1 MEIVKSD
8 ESKPVVKETV
18 QESPQSL
25 EEKKITERLRLLK
38 IIIDEKAEESAE
50 KGKYPPSL
58 VFRGE
63 NHVIYETMKHLNI
76 SKSFV
81 VSPLSINLGWFP
93 FYNKT
98 NPETRKKLRK
108 HVLEKDTN
116 QRVMENYF
124 HELFGLTWSSDVEAI
139 NKGTN
144 FTGKTPKLNFKIS
157 SYFSPQ
163 NRDNRTITSRFHT
176 SKTTTRAQE
185 FITWETNEHY
195 YHATFHLRIVKL
207 RMEGNVLLTVF
218 LPKEYYELKEFMKE
232 FKSKSIHIPFFSTQ
246 PKSVQITLPTFRTK
260 STTEIKH
267 IMGEFE
273 LKEETFVHE
282 AEFQLNQ
289 SGVNV
294 PHVRFEGPPVE
305 QINLLRYDEAAIEF
319 HAIRP
324 FLFMLTKSNHI
335 MYMGWYQ

>member
-38 IIIDEKAEESAE
+38 IIVDEKAEESAE
-50 KGKYPPSL
+50 KGKYPP
-58 VFRGE
+58 
-63 NHVIYETMKHLNI
+63 
-76 SKSFV
+76 
-81 VSPLSINLGWFP
+81 
-93 FYNKT
+93 
-98 NPETRKKLRK
+98 
-108 HVLEKDTN
+108 
-116 QRVMENYF
+116 
-124 HELFGLTWSSDVEAI
+124 
-139 NKGTN
+139 
-144 FTGKTPKLNFKIS
+144 PKLNFKIS

-176 SKTTTRAQE
+176 SKTATRAQE

-246 PKSVQITLPTFRTK
+246 PKSVQITLPTFSTK
-260 STTEIKH
+260 FTTEIKH
-267 IMGEFE
+267 ILGEFE
-273 LKEETFVHE
+273 LKEESFVHE

-294 PHVRFEGPPVE
+294 PHVPFEGPPVE

-319 HAIRP
+319 HATRP